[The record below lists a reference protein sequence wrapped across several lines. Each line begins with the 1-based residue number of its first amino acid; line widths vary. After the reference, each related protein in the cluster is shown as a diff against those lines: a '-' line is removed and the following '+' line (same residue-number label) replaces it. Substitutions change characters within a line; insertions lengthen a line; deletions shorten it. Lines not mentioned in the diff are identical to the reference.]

1 MVRGLTSVAA
11 AAGSLVATV
20 ANLGCCGVALM
31 GPAAALGGLTGLLAP
46 VAARWGYEALYASL
60 AVTLGALGVSAWRR
74 GRASPL
80 AIAAAGSGALLLAF
94 HEAWDVETFA
104 VLVAGGSLALVGGA
118 VADLLLQRGASQRGA
133 SRRRRPARDLT
144 CAT

>member
-1 MVRGLTSVAA
+1 MVRRLATVAA
-11 AAGSLVATV
+11 AVGSLLATV
-20 ANLGCCGVALM
+20 ANLGCCGAALM
-31 GPAAALGGLTGLLAP
+31 GPPAALGGLAGLLAP

-60 AVTLGALGVSAWRR
+60 AVTLVALGVNAWRR
-74 GRASPL
+74 GGVVPL
-80 AIAAAGSGALLLAF
+80 AIAAAGSAALLLAF

-118 VADLLLQRGASQRGA
+118 VADLLLQRGASRQRL
-133 SRRRRPARDLT
+133 PARDLT